1 MVQLG
6 ILSNPLF
13 FFSSGSQ
20 WFILTWGGD
29 KNDSYNER
37 LLFMQRENHHLMGLI
52 FFFPLV
58 LAKGLANRT
67 ARESGFRL
75 GIGTGELRNFKRIA
89 ELRVHHDGGRL
100 IGRIFPPRID
110 LELNLSC
117 GTLSPMQ

>member
-1 MVQLG
+1 
-6 ILSNPLF
+6 
-13 FFSSGSQ
+13 
-20 WFILTWGGD
+20 
-29 KNDSYNER
+29 
-37 LLFMQRENHHLMGLI
+37 MGLI
-52 FFFPLV
+52 DFFPLV

-117 GTLSPMQ
+117 GTLSPHAMNLVLFFFFRFGNGSFPVFPACQKKNIGEIWYR